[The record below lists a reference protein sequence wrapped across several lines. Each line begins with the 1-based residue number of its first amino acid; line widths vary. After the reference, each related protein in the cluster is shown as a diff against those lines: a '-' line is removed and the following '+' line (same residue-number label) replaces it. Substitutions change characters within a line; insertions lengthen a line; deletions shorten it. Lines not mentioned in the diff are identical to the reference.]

1 MRVIEGQSICYD
13 MDRVSATSLPT
24 KFRMLDI
31 DHYTTI
37 ECPYIHLRLY
47 NTVMWAHN
55 LDEMQMIMFFSFV
68 TKWGSTKLV

>member
-1 MRVIEGQSICYD
+1 MLKQRIRHMRVIEGQSICYD

-31 DHYTTI
+31 DNYTTI

-47 NTVMWAHN
+47 NTVM
-55 LDEMQMIMFFSFV
+55 
-68 TKWGSTKLV
+68 

>member
-24 KFRMLDI
+24 KFKMLDI
-31 DHYTTI
+31 DHYLTI

-47 NTVMWAHN
+47 NMVM
-55 LDEMQMIMFFSFV
+55 
-68 TKWGSTKLV
+68 